1 MYRTDT
7 SLSHQQN
14 RITEYRKTSDSYS
27 LFNALTSDSLLDK
40 VEELLPKHR
49 ERLYPPTETLS
60 MFLSQAMSSDR
71 SCQNSVNKSVIHRVG
86 GGLSVCSTKTGGYC
100 RARKR
105 LPEEMVSELTRHL
118 GVMIDEQTTEL
129 WRWKKRRVRIVD
141 GTTVT
146 MPDTPSNQAAYPQQK
161 GQREGVGFPICR
173 VVGITCLS
181 SGALINAAIG
191 PFKGKGGDEQ
201 TLVRSIQDSF
211 ESGDILIADAYY
223 ASYFFIADM
232 QAKGVDILMEQYGA
246 RRKSTDF
253 SKGKILGPKD
263 HIIEIKKS
271 KVRPHWMSVEDY
283 ELAPE
288 SIFIRE
294 FKAGGKIMVTTMNCP
309 NYATKY
315 ELRQLYKSRW
325 HVELDIRHI
334 KDTMGMGI
342 LSCKTPEMAIKEMWV
357 YFLAYNLIRFL
368 MMKSALLADICPRT
382 ISFKHCMQLWS
393 SCSQQFTKM
402 DQEKNQIIFILIAQK
417 TVGNRPGRMEPRAV
431 KRRAKPYP
439 TLKQH
444 RHLARAEVL
453 ENGHP

>member
-14 RITEYRKTSDSYS
+14 RIIDYRKTSDSVS
-27 LFNALTSDSLLDK
+27 LFNVLTSDSLLDK

-86 GGLSVCSTKTGGYC
+86 DGLSICSTKTGGYC

-105 LPEEMVSELTRHL
+105 LPEEMVSELTRYL
-118 GVMIDEQTTEL
+118 GTMIDEQTIEL

-146 MPDTPSNQAAYPQQK
+146 MPDTPSNQAIYPQQK

-181 SGALINAAIG
+181 
-191 PFKGKGGDEQ
+191 
-201 TLVRSIQDSF
+201 
-211 ESGDILIADAYY
+211 
-223 ASYFFIADM
+223 
-232 QAKGVDILMEQYGA
+232 
-246 RRKSTDF
+246 
-253 SKGKILGPKD
+253 
-263 HIIEIKKS
+263 
-271 KVRPHWMSVEDY
+271 
-283 ELAPE
+283 
-288 SIFIRE
+288 
-294 FKAGGKIMVTTMNCP
+294 
-309 NYATKY
+309 
-315 ELRQLYKSRW
+315 
-325 HVELDIRHI
+325 VELDIRHI

-342 LSCKTPEMAIKEMWV
+342 LSCKTPEMAIKKMWV

-382 ISFKHCMQLWS
+382 ISFKYCMQLWS
-393 SCSQQFTKM
+393 SWSQQFTKM
-402 DQEKNQIIFILIAQK
+402 DQGKNQILFMLIAQQ

-453 ENGHP
+453 KNGHP

>member
-1 MYRTDT
+1 
-7 SLSHQQN
+7 
-14 RITEYRKTSDSYS
+14 
-27 LFNALTSDSLLDK
+27 LL
-40 VEELLPKHR
+40 
-49 ERLYPPTETLS
+49 
-60 MFLSQAMSSDR
+60 
-71 SCQNSVNKSVIHRVG
+71 
-86 GGLSVCSTKTGGYC
+86 
-100 RARKR
+100 
-105 LPEEMVSELTRHL
+105 
-118 GVMIDEQTTEL
+118 
-129 WRWKKRRVRIVD
+129 
-141 GTTVT
+141 
-146 MPDTPSNQAAYPQQK
+146 
-161 GQREGVGFPICR
+161 
-173 VVGITCLS
+173 
-181 SGALINAAIG
+181 NAAIG
-191 PFKGKGGDEQ
+191 PFKGKGADEQ

-253 SKGKILGPKD
+253 SKGKRLGPKD

-283 ELAPE
+283 EQAPD

-294 FKAGGKIMVTTMNCP
+294 FKTGGKIMVTTMSCP
-309 NYATKY
+309 NYATKD

-334 KDTMGMGI
+334 KETMGMGI

-357 YFLAYNLIRFL
+357 HFLAYNLIRFL

-382 ISFKHCMQLWS
+382 ISFKHCMQLWLS
-393 SCSQQFTKM
+393 WSQQFTKM
-402 DQEKNQIIFILIAQK
+402 DQEKSQIIFMLIAQQ

-431 KRRAKPYP
+431 KRRSKPYP

-453 ENGHP
+453 KNGHP